1 MQRAVIRTLQGNI
14 MSSRAILRWRCLKN
28 LCLLLPAIVLA
39 GDTSA
44 QPANYPDRPVRI
56 ISDAASGGAID
67 TNLRIIAEG
76 LSGTWG
82 QQVVIDNRP
91 GAGGAISATAAAEA
105 PPDGYTI
112 YAPAL
117 SVFLTIPGKA
127 PNLPLKLPRDFTAI
141 GITAVQPMSIGI
153 NPKLGI
159 NSLPELIA
167 RAKKEPGSISYAV
180 TGVGRLTHLTG
191 ELLQIRGNF
200 KELQMVP
207 YTGGS
212 AQSLADVTAGRV
224 SLVIEGYAGLAGA
237 YESGQLKALAVAS
250 EKRLPHLPDLPT
262 VAETLPGFVAVGW
275 QCVVAPV
282 GTSDAI
288 VRKISDDL
296 RAVLTT
302 PEIKDTLAER
312 GAYVHPV
319 APREA
324 QAFVRSQQELWKPAL
339 DHIALQFKER

>member
-1 MQRAVIRTLQGNI
+1 MSLRATCVST
-14 MSSRAILRWRCLKN
+14 CLKSAS
-28 LCLLLPAIVLA
+28 LLLLAIVTA
-39 GDTSA
+39 GGVRA
-44 QPANYPDRPVRI
+44 QPAGYPAKPVRI
-56 ISDAASGGAID
+56 ILDAAPGGAID

-76 LSGTWG
+76 LSKTWG

-105 PPDGYTI
+105 PPDGYTL

-141 GITAVQPMSIGI
+141 GITAVQPMTIGI

-167 RAKKEPGSISYAV
+167 QAKEKPGSISFAV

-191 ELLQIRGNF
+191 ELLQIRAGI
-200 KELQMVP
+200 KLQMVP

-224 SLVIEGYAGLAGA
+224 ALLIEGYSGLAGA
-237 YESGQLKALAVAS
+237 YQSGRLKALAVAS

-262 VAETLPGFVAVGW
+262 VAETLPGFISMGW
-275 QCVVAPV
+275 QCVVAQV
-282 GTSDAI
+282 GTPDAI

-296 RAVLTT
+296 RAVLTN
-302 PEIKDTLAER
+302 PEIKDKLAAR
-312 GAYVHPV
+312 GAYAHPTT
-319 APREA
+319 ADGA
-324 QAFVRSQQELWKPAL
+324 QAFVRSQQELWQPAL
-339 DHIALQFKER
+339 ERVALQFKKK

>member
-1 MQRAVIRTLQGNI
+1 MSLRAPP
-14 MSSRAILRWRCLKN
+14 SSTCLKT

-39 GDTSA
+39 GGVRA
-44 QPANYPDRPVRI
+44 QPANYPDKPVRI
-56 ISDAASGGAID
+56 ISDAAPGGAID

-76 LSGTWG
+76 LSKKWA
-82 QQVVIDNRP
+82 QQVVIENRP

-127 PNLPLKLPRDFTAI
+127 PNLPLKLPRDFTAV

-167 RAKKEPGSISYAV
+167 QARKKPDSISYAV

-191 ELLQIRGNF
+191 ELLQIRGNI
-200 KELQMVP
+200 KLQMVP

-224 SLVIEGYAGLAGA
+224 SLVIEGYSGLAGA
-237 YESGQLKALAVAS
+237 YQSGQLKALAVAS
-250 EKRLPHLPDLPT
+250 EKRLPLLPDLPT

-282 GTSDAI
+282 GTPDAI
-288 VRKISDDL
+288 VRKISDNL
-296 RAVLTT
+296 RAVLTK
-302 PEIKDTLAER
+302 PEIKDKLAAR
-312 GAYVHPV
+312 GAYVHP
-319 APREA
+319 ATPTEA

-339 DHIALQFKER
+339 EHVALQFKEK

>member
-1 MQRAVIRTLQGNI
+1 MSLRATT
-14 MSSRAILRWRCLKN
+14 CLSHLKK
-28 LCLLLPAIVLA
+28 LCLLLPVIVLA
-39 GDTSA
+39 SDVCA
-44 QPANYPDRPVRI
+44 QPANYPDKSVRI
-56 ISDAASGGAID
+56 ISDAAPGGAID

-76 LSGTWG
+76 LSKSWG

-105 PPDGYTI
+105 TPDGYTI

-127 PNLPLKLPRDFTAI
+127 PNLPLELPRDFTAV
-141 GITAVQPMSIGI
+141 GITAVQPMSVGI
-153 NPKLGI
+153 TPKLGI

-200 KELQMVP
+200 KLQMVP

-224 SLVIEGYAGLAGA
+224 SLLIEGYAGLAGA
-237 YESGQLKALAVAS
+237 YQSGQLKALAIAS
-250 EKRLPHLPDLPT
+250 EERLPHLPDLPT

-282 GTSDAI
+282 GTPDAI
-288 VRKISDDL
+288 VHKISDDL
-296 RAVLTT
+296 RVVLSM

-319 APREA
+319 NPSEA
-324 QAFVRSQQELWKPAL
+324 QAFVRGQQELWKPAL

>member
-1 MQRAVIRTLQGNI
+1 MTLRVKP
-14 MSSRAILRWRCLKN
+14 SSTWLKT
-28 LCLLLPAIVLA
+28 LCLPLLGIVVA
-39 GDTSA
+39 GGVRA
-44 QPANYPDRPVRI
+44 QPLIYPDRPVRI
-56 ISDAASGGAID
+56 ISDAAPGGAID
-67 TNLRIIAEG
+67 TNLRIITES
-76 LSGTWG
+76 LSKRWA
-82 QQVVIDNRP
+82 QQVVIENRP

-105 PPDGYTI
+105 PPDGYTL

-141 GITAVQPMSIGI
+141 GTTAVQPMSIGI

-159 NSLPELIA
+159 HTLRELIA
-167 RAKKEPGSISYAV
+167 QAKKEPGSISYAV

-191 ELLQIRGNF
+191 ELLQIRGDI
-200 KELQMVP
+200 KLQMVP
-207 YTGGS
+207 YSGGS

-224 SLVIEGYAGLAGA
+224 SLVIEGYAGLVGA

-250 EKRLPHLPDLPT
+250 EKRLPHVPDLPT

-282 GTSDAI
+282 GTPDLI

-296 RAVLTT
+296 RAALTE
-302 PEIKDTLAER
+302 PEVKDKLAAR
-312 GAYVHPV
+312 GTYVHPTTP
-319 APREA
+319 AEA
-324 QAFVRSQQELWKPAL
+324 QAFVRSQQELWEPAL
-339 DHIALQFKER
+339 EQVALEFKER

>member
-1 MQRAVIRTLQGNI
+1 MSLRAKP
-14 MSSRAILRWRCLKN
+14 SSTCPKT
-28 LCLLLPAIVLA
+28 LCLLLLAIVLA
-39 GDTSA
+39 GSVCA

-56 ISDAASGGAID
+56 ISDAAPGGAID
-67 TNLRIIAEG
+67 TNLRIIAES
-76 LSGTWG
+76 LSKKWA
-82 QQVVIDNRP
+82 QQVVIENRP

-117 SVFLTIPGKA
+117 SVFLTIAGKA
-127 PNLPLKLPRDFTAI
+127 PNLPLELPRDFTAI

-167 RAKKEPGSISYAV
+167 QAKKEPGSISYAV

-191 ELLQIRGNF
+191 ELLQIRGNI
-200 KELQMVP
+200 KLQMVP

-224 SLVIEGYAGLAGA
+224 ALVIEGYAGLAGA

-250 EKRLPHLPDLPT
+250 EKRLPHVPDLPT

-282 GTSDAI
+282 GTPDAI

-296 RAVLTT
+296 RAVLIT
-302 PEIKDTLAER
+302 PEIKDKLAAR
-312 GAYVHPV
+312 GAYVHP
-319 APREA
+319 ATPSEA
-324 QAFVRSQQELWKPAL
+324 EAFVRSQQELWKPAL
-339 DHIALQFKER
+339 EQMALEFKEK

>member
-1 MQRAVIRTLQGNI
+1 
-14 MSSRAILRWRCLKN
+14 MSSRAILRWRRLKN

-39 GDTSA
+39 GDVSA
-44 QPANYPDRPVRI
+44 QPASYPDKSVRI
-56 ISDAASGGAID
+56 ISDAAPGGAID

-76 LSGTWG
+76 LSRKWG

-105 PPDGYTI
+105 TPDGYTI

-127 PNLPLKLPRDFTAI
+127 PNLPLELPRDFTAI

-167 RAKKEPGSISYAV
+167 QAKKEPGSISYAV

-191 ELLQIRGNF
+191 ELLQIRGNI
-200 KELQMVP
+200 KLQMVP

-224 SLVIEGYAGLAGA
+224 ALVIEGYAGLAGA
-237 YESGQLKALAVAS
+237 YESGQLEALAVAS
-250 EKRLPHLPDLPT
+250 EKRLPHVPDLPT

-282 GTSDAI
+282 GTPDAI

-296 RAVLTT
+296 RAVLIAS
-302 PEIKDTLAER
+302 EIEDKLAAR

-319 APREA
+319 SPSEA
-324 QAFVRSQQELWKPAL
+324 QTFVHSQQELWRPAL
-339 DHIALQFKER
+339 ERMTLEFKEK

>member
-1 MQRAVIRTLQGNI
+1 
-14 MSSRAILRWRCLKN
+14 
-28 LCLLLPAIVLA
+28 LLLLAIVMA
-39 GDTSA
+39 GGARA
-44 QPANYPDRPVRI
+44 QPASYPDRPVRI
-56 ISDAASGGAID
+56 ISDAAPGGAID
-67 TNLRIIAEG
+67 TNLRIIAES
-76 LSGTWG
+76 LSKTWG
-82 QQVVIDNRP
+82 QQVIIDNRP

-127 PNLPLKLPRDFTAI
+127 PNLPLKLPRDFTAV

-159 NSLPELIA
+159 NSLPELLAQA
-167 RAKKEPGSISYAV
+167 REKPGSISYAV

-191 ELLQIRGNF
+191 ELLQIRGNI
-200 KELQMVP
+200 KLQMVP

-250 EKRLPHLPDLPT
+250 EKRLPHLPNLPT

-282 GTSDAI
+282 GTPDAI

-296 RAVLTT
+296 RAALTK
-302 PEIKDTLAER
+302 PEIKDKLAAR
-312 GAYVHPV
+312 GAYVHPST
-319 APREA
+319 PTEA
-324 QAFVRSQQELWKPAL
+324 LAFVRSQQELWEPAL
-339 DHIALQFKER
+339 EHVAIQFKKK